1 MKWGL
6 ALRGGNNNKH
16 SLCKSGSG
24 WDGRPAGGQVHKT
37 TGTGAAVAVT
47 APCRAAVFTHA
58 ARWRR
63 VPGEATRGIFPSDR
77 QFSLSLSLSFSWM
90 AVKRNA
96 KDAEADFFFFS
107 SPKTQGSNCGSTQGQ
122 QQQRPYWWSS
132 RRTGDDVDGGDF
144 FLLLLLL
151 LGLRSCVGP
160 ARRTLAG
167 RSTLRHFLHRRE
179 QHHVPSQPS
188 CSDIFSFC
196 LLDFSSLNFPSR
208 ERRGD
213 DVPPTT
219 SPPSISLFSQKLG
232 RVARGRTH
240 TRATQ
245 RTSTRSHQCPYLH
258 LVVSFS
264 PFLLHSF
271 PGPTQRRGR
280 KKIKGQ
286 EGDKLRMGG
295 GRLPA

>member
-1 MKWGL
+1 M
-6 ALRGGNNNKH
+6 
-16 SLCKSGSG
+16 
-24 WDGRPAGGQVHKT
+24 
-37 TGTGAAVAVT
+37 
-47 APCRAAVFTHA
+47 
-58 ARWRR
+58 
-63 VPGEATRGIFPSDR
+63 
-77 QFSLSLSLSFSWM
+77 
-90 AVKRNA
+90 
-96 KDAEADFFFFS
+96 
-107 SPKTQGSNCGSTQGQ
+107 
-122 QQQRPYWWSS
+122 
-132 RRTGDDVDGGDF
+132 DGGDF
-144 FLLLLLL
+144 FLLLLLLLL

-208 ERRGD
+208 ECRGD
-213 DVPPTT
+213 NVPPTT

-245 RTSTRSHQCPYLH
+245 RTNTRSHQCPYLH
-258 LVVSFS
+258 LVISFS

-286 EGDKLRMGG
+286 EGDKVRMGGGG